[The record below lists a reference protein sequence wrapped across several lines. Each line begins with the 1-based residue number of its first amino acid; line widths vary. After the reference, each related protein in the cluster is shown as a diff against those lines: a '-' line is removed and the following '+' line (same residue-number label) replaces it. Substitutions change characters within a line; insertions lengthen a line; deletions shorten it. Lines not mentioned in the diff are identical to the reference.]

1 MKRVL
6 LWLWL
11 LIKRQLKSPA
21 VIVFLVGMPV
31 LCLLVTALP
40 AMQEE
45 GVPRVGLVAEDADE
59 TAQKTMERLTG
70 GEYSVDFY
78 EAPSREILAES
89 ILKGETA
96 HGYVFSGQLTQKLDA
111 RNLKGSI
118 FLLKEDSGF
127 LSAMTNEIVFAELF
141 RVYGLNIAVNY
152 VAESDLFVHV
162 RPAALAAVKERYAQ
176 YGAGS
181 ETFHLDFEMLEGSG
195 GTAELKASGAV
206 FPIRG
211 VLAVLVFMAGLYGG
225 VWWMT
230 EQEEGMFVAIP
241 KKLVQWGRFL
251 YIAVPTVLFAV
262 SAELTLALT
271 HTGNFPFELLK
282 MLGYV
287 CLIVGFTA
295 VLTWLLP
302 GSKWMLSALPVFA
315 LASLIICPVFVNL
328 TTVIPG
334 LRYLCWGL
342 MPYYY
347 L

>member
-21 VIVFLVGMPV
+21 VVGFLVGMPV
-31 LCLLVTALP
+31 VCLLVTAISS
-40 AMQEE
+40 MQED
-45 GVPRVGLVAEDADE
+45 GVPRVGLVTVGTDE
-59 TAQKTMERLTG
+59 TAYKTVERLTSG
-70 GEYSVDFY
+70 NYAVLFY
-78 EAPSREILAES
+78 EAPSAEILAES

-96 HGYVFSGQLTQKLDA
+96 HGYIFSGQLTQKLDD

-118 FLLKEDSGF
+118 LLLKENSGF

-141 RVYGLNIAVNY
+141 RVYGLNIALNY
-152 VAESDLFVHV
+152 VAESDLFARV
-162 RPAALAAVKERYAQ
+162 RPAAMDAVKERYVR
-176 YGAGS
+176 YGEGS
-181 ETFHLDFEMLEGSG
+181 ETFHLDFEMLEDSG
-195 GTAELKASGAV
+195 NTTELESSGAV

-211 VLAVLVFMAGLYGG
+211 VLSVLVFMAGLYGG
-225 VWWMT
+225 VWWKT
-230 EQEEGMFVAIP
+230 EQEEGLFVAIP
-241 KKLVQWGRFL
+241 RKLMRWGRLL
-251 YIAVPTVLFAV
+251 YIFVPTFLFAV

-271 HTGNFPFELLK
+271 HTGNFPLELLK

-287 CLIVGFTA
+287 CLITGFTV

-302 GSKWMLSALPVFA
+302 GSKWLLSALPVFA

-342 MPYYY
+342 VPYYY